1 MFKQA
6 VTISLVFKISIC
18 APHGRYFEKG
28 FQDQCTENK
37 KRGKWKGYKCFKIIV
52 NTQHAFGVKFPF
64 DQWWWKI
71 QIFMINNYKDFTEA
85 YNIAIVNCRFI

>member
-1 MFKQA
+1 MHHMVDILKRDFRINAQ
-6 VTISLVFKISIC
+6 KI
-18 APHGRYFEKG
+18 RKEENEKV
-28 FQDQCTENK
+28 
-37 KRGKWKGYKCFKIIV
+37 KCFKIIV